1 MSARQGSALVVG
13 ESLLQ
18 CKLLVILNTY
28 HPRRVFFFNP
38 MMQAL
43 LCPHY
48 VMRTKSWEWMFSWHL
63 LVWKS
68 CEYSCRKYDLI
79 VMLLQSYWWQ
89 HLHVKCFTCQNVES
103 SENTHTHNTHTQVKM
118 QVSIL
123 GYRGGGT
130 KLHAVVRGC
139 FFSNLI

>member
-43 LCPHY
+43 LCPPHY
-48 VMRTKSWEWMFSWHL
+48 VMRTSLRNECFHGIFW
-63 LVWKS
+63 
-68 CEYSCRKYDLI
+68 CEKVVSTR
-79 VMLLQSYWWQ
+79 
-89 HLHVKCFTCQNVES
+89 VES
-103 SENTHTHNTHTQVKM
+103 M
-118 QVSIL
+118 I
-123 GYRGGGT
+123 
-130 KLHAVVRGC
+130 
-139 FFSNLI
+139 